1 MPKMDVIPILPK
13 QKSEKEVTSTLPHD
27 EVDKFLYRKHAKFI
41 FVL

>member
-1 MPKMDVIPILPK
+1 MDVIPTLPK
-13 QKSEKEVTSTLPHD
+13 QKSEKEVTSTLPH